1 MAKKFLSLFL
11 ILSILIFLI
20 PLSKTKASS
29 EKVTVIVQLKSP
41 SYSEYLKE
49 KGNLNLFSS
58 FTKSSYLSKL
68 EKEHNNF
75 LFSIS
80 NSRISFKERWHYYL
94 SYNGVSGE
102 VLKEDIQKIKK
113 NPYVKDVFI
122 AKSFNLL
129 TDIFVPLINA
139 PKVWQL
145 NDEKG
150 VNVTGKGMLIGII
163 DTGIDYKHPDLGGG
177 IGKDYKVK
185 GGYDFANNDP
195 DPIDPPTQ
203 GHGTAVA
210 GIAAGN
216 GKVKGVAPDA
226 NLMAYKVFPDEE
238 DSGASEDDIIKAI
251 EQALKDGCTSVNLSL
266 GSPGGKGEGDPETD
280 AMNNASNLGLI
291 VVAAA
296 GNEGLRSKELGWP
309 ISAPSTAKN
318 AISVAASD
326 EGGGTVK
333 IVYPSGF
340 EDKFI
345 PFAYGDGVPEFTE
358 EKEYELVYC
367 GYGRDRDFEG
377 KDLKGKLALIQRG
390 PLAPE
395 SALLFET
402 KYFNALSNGAEG
414 IVVFNTA
421 PGPLVTMALNVKAH
435 PGVELK
441 PAVFIMEEDGYL
453 LKSLIES
460 GVRVSFT
467 RKLRKENLVADFSS
481 QGPTPDD
488 VFKPEVSAP
497 GTNTYT
503 TAPEG
508 KYTFGFGGTSGA
520 TPFVA
525 GSTALI
531 KQLHPDWT
539 PEDVKASL
547 MNNAFILMNP
557 NNNLPFS
564 WTDQGSG
571 RVDVY
576 AASTTPVLIK
586 PYSIFIKD
594 KEGEVTFTVKNVL
607 DKDLEFKVQSGL
619 ISQVT
624 GIEFNYLDKEETF
637 TVNSKKE
644 TQISFKYK
652 IDDKLA
658 DGYYDGVVNFK
669 FDERTLHVP
678 IIVKKGVPKVPT
690 KILDDISI
698 EPKKISPNGDG
709 VEDTIKFHFKL
720 NFGEKGLFH
729 DQAYRSRITG
739 VIIDVLDEK
748 GTTKLGTIYKKVLM
762 TGVYDFVW
770 DGRDFEGKFFLSNG
784 RYQYKIYCVTIQ
796 SGDKLEL
803 IEEGV
808 KSGYFTV
815 EGVVFPST
823 KIDTRD
829 SVAKNSEFL
838 FDVGVKAAPDLRV
851 VNSEINFDPE
861 YLVVLEVL
869 PGDFLKEGGSEV
881 NVEPTVDN
889 ELGKLKVRV
898 TRSFEKG
905 VTGEGIVFRIKFR
918 AIKDGGTKISVSSF
932 VGYDSQN
939 RPIDFLLIE
948 KVIKITLLMGD
959 INDDGKV
966 DGDDLIIF
974 AQSFGSQIG
983 DPNYNE
989 KCDLNGDG
997 KVDAE
1002 DLILLSQNFGTTAP

>member
-1 MAKKFLSLFL
+1 MYKKLVF
-11 ILSILIFLI
+11 SILISFLIFSLI
-20 PLSKTKASS
+20 PLTKASS
-29 EKVTVIVQLKSP
+29 DSELVTVIVQLKSP
-41 SYSEYLKE
+41 SYSEYLSLK
-49 KGNLNLFSS
+49 KDLLMSNFSKNAYLNI
-58 FTKSSYLSKL
+58 L
-68 EKEHNNF
+68 EKEHKNF

-80 NSRISFKERWHYYL
+80 KEKIYFKERWHYYL
-94 SYNGVSGE
+94 SYNGISGE
-102 VLKEDIQKIKK
+102 IFKEDIEKLKK
-113 NPYVKDVFI
+113 NPYVKGVYLS
-122 AKSFNLL
+122 KTHYLN

-139 PKVWQL
+139 PKVWQM
-145 NDEKG
+145 NDQNG
-150 VNVTGKGMLIGII
+150 LSVTGKGMLIGII
-163 DTGIDYKHPDLGGG
+163 DTGIDYNHPDLGGG
-177 IGKDYKVK
+177 IGKDFKVK
-185 GGYDFANNDP
+185 GGYDFADKDSDP
-195 DPIDPPTQ
+195 MDPPDA

-226 NLMAYKVFPDEE
+226 NLMAYKVFPDGGE
-238 DSGASEDDIIKAI
+238 GASEADIIAAI
-251 EQALKDGCTSVNLSL
+251 DQALKDGCTSVNLSL
-266 GSPGGKGEGDPETD
+266 GSTGGKSEGDPETD
-280 AMNNASNLGLI
+280 AMNNAVNMGLI

-296 GNEGLRSKELGWP
+296 GNDGLRSKEQPWP

-326 EGGGTVK
+326 EGGGTVNIK
-333 IVYPSGF
+333 YPSGY

-345 PFAYGDGVPEFTE
+345 PFVYGDGVPEFPE
-358 EKEYELVYC
+358 GKEYELVYC
-367 GYGRDRDFEG
+367 GYGREKDFEG

-402 KYFNALSNGAEG
+402 KYFNALANGAEG
-414 IVVFNTA
+414 VVVFNTA
-421 PGPLVTMALNVKAH
+421 PGPNVTMALNVQNH

-488 VFKPEVSAP
+488 VFKPEVAAP
-497 GTNTYT
+497 GTNTFT
-503 TAPEG
+503 TAPQNQ
-508 KYTFGFGGTSGA
+508 YTYGFGGTSGA
-520 TPFVA
+520 TPFVC
-525 GSTALI
+525 GSTALL

-539 PEDVKASL
+539 PFDIKSSL
-547 MNNAFILMNP
+547 MTNAFILINP

-576 AASTTPVLIK
+576 SSATTPILIN

-594 KEGEVTFTVKNVL
+594 KEGELSLTVRNVSDKDLKFSVVSNLISFVQGINFDYLNKEESFTVK
-607 DKDLEFKVQSGL
+607 SG
-619 ISQVT
+619 
-624 GIEFNYLDKEETF
+624 EEI
-637 TVNSKKE
+637 K
-644 TQISFKYK
+644 IPFKYSVDEK
-652 IDDKLA
+652 VS
-658 DGYYDGVVNFK
+658 DGYYDAIIYFK
-669 FDERTLHVP
+669 LQDRTLHIP
-678 IIVKKGVPKVPT
+678 IIIKKGIPKVPT
-690 KILDDISI
+690 KILDEISI
-698 EPKKISPNGDG
+698 DPRKISPNGDG

-720 NFGEKGLFH
+720 NYGAKGLRN
-729 DQAYRSRITG
+729 DQSYRSRITG

-762 TGVYDFVW
+762 NGVYDFIW

-784 RYQYKIYCVTIQ
+784 RYQYKIYCVTIE
-796 SGDKLEL
+796 SGDKLQL

-808 KSGYFTV
+808 KTGYFTV

-823 KIDTRD
+823 KIETRD
-829 SVAKNSEFL
+829 SVPKNTEFL
-838 FDVGVKAAPDLRV
+838 FDVGVKAAPDIKMI
-851 VNSEINFDPE
+851 NSEINFDPE
-861 YLVVLEVL
+861 YLDVIDVL
-869 PGDFLKEGGSEV
+869 PSDFIKENASDVKVEYSVNKDIGSI
-881 NVEPTVDN
+881 
-889 ELGKLKVRV
+889 KIKV
-898 TRSFEKG
+898 TRIADKG
-905 VTGEGIVFRIKFR
+905 VTGEGIVFRIKFKTL
-918 AIKDGGTKISVSSF
+918 KDGGTRIAVTSF
-932 VGYDSQN
+932 TGYDSQN
-939 RPIDFLLIE
+939 RPIEFLLIE

-966 DGDDLIIF
+966 DSEDLIIF
-974 AQSFGSQIG
+974 AQSFGTQLG

-1002 DLILLSQNFGTTAP
+1002 DLLLLAQNFGTEAP